1 MPIASLTT
9 SEAEVADIGVEAAC
23 GHITASPYFQSVDTE
38 TNHDFVRKYHA
49 MFGTQQST
57 NACCESAY
65 FQVHMFA
72 NALRMV
78 GKLDTESIRA
88 SVLENV
94 FDAPQGKIKID
105 KDNNHTFLW
114 PKIGCVNQS
123 GQFDIIE
130 QADTW
135 VKPDPYLV
143 NLQMNNS
150 MFTVGST
157 YHPGHESDT
166 RH

>member
-9 SEAEVADIGVEAAC
+9 SEAEVADIGPEAAC
-23 GHITASPYFQSVDTE
+23 GHITASPYFQSVDTPI
-38 TNHDFVRKYHA
+38 NNQFVQNYHA
-49 MFGTQQST
+49 MFGSLQST

-72 NALRMV
+72 NALREV
-78 GKLDTESIRA
+78 GKLDTEWIRSA
-88 SVLENV
+88 VLETI

-105 KDNNHTFLW
+105 KDNHHTYLW
-114 PKIGCVNQS
+114 PKIGRVNQS

-143 NLQMNNS
+143 NLHMNDSIFNMS
-150 MFTVGST
+150 SH
-157 YHPGHESDT
+157 YQPSYESDT